1 MRRFAR
7 RVVPPL
13 APCRGSAAPPFEP
26 TPAGPLMARQHM
38 LRVRASAAEREH
50 WQALAAAAGM
60 PLSDLVRLSLGY
72 VRPWSPGDRAE
83 AAERSRQIAWAGNN
97 LNQIARR
104 VNAAEHPQ
112 RLEILSELA
121 AIEAQLAALLPEGDR
136 PC

>member
-1 MRRFAR
+1 
-7 RVVPPL
+7 
-13 APCRGSAAPPFEP
+13 
-26 TPAGPLMARQHM
+26 MAREHM

-50 WQALAAAAGM
+50 WQALADAAGM

-72 VRPWSPGDRAE
+72 VRPWSPGDRSAV
-83 AAERSRQIAWAGNN
+83 AERSRQIARAGNN

-121 AIEAQLAALLPEGDR
+121 AIEAQLAALLPEGGR